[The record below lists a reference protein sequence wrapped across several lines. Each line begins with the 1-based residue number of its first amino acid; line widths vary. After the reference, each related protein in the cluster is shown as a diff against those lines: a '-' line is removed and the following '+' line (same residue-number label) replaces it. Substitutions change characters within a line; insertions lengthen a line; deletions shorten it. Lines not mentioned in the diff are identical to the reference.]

1 MRTIMNSTRRYALRQ
16 FAAMMA
22 ASPLSLLA
30 QNGDSTRTPPATPIP
45 DDNPLFEPVSVM
57 DFAAI
62 AKQKL
67 DPMAYDYLELGGE
80 DEVSLRDNREAFNK
94 IIIRPRA
101 LVDVH
106 KIDLTTEIFG
116 TKLQHPIILDP
127 AGGKNCFY
135 PDGENV
141 VARGAAA
148 AKTLQIT
155 NGGIDK
161 LLESGKG
168 PDWWQLTT
176 GAQLRNTQTMKTWVK
191 TLEDKGCQGICF
203 TTDIMY
209 VSHRDRNIRNK
220 FERMWC
226 ETGLPKRDAQGRMP
240 KPKNPERVAIYPE
253 RPTPTP
259 TWETL
264 RELRSL
270 TKLPVVLKGILTK
283 EDAERSVEY
292 GASGIIVSNHGA
304 RQLDHVGGTIEALPE
319 VVAGANGKIPVLIDG
334 GIRRGTDIL
343 KALALGAKAVC
354 IARPYL
360 YGLAA
365 FGQPGVERV
374 IELLRTE
381 LALDM
386 GLAGVANL
394 KQIDRSLVRIRGE
407 RFGS

>member
-1 MRTIMNSTRRYALRQ
+1 MFASSKLIRAQEGDTTRSKPGAAL
-16 FAAMMA
+16 A
-22 ASPLSLLA
+22 
-30 QNGDSTRTPPATPIP
+30 P
-45 DDNPLFEPVSVM
+45 DDPLLDPVSVM
-57 DFAAI
+57 DFAAL

-67 DPMAYDYLELGGE
+67 DPVSWDYLELGGE
-80 DEVSLRDNREAFNK
+80 DEVSLRDNRKGFDR

-106 KIDLTTEIFG
+106 KIDLSLELLG
-116 TKLQHPIILDP
+116 QKLQYPILLDP

-135 PDGENV
+135 PDGEIV

-148 AKTLQIT
+148 AKALHIT

-161 LLESGKG
+161 VVQSGNG
-168 PDWWQLTT
+168 PVWWQVTT
-176 GAQLRNTQTMKTWVK
+176 GAQLRNTQTMKSWVK
-191 TLEDKGCQGICF
+191 GLEDRGCSGICF

-209 VSHRDRNIRNK
+209 VSHRDRNIRNR

-226 ETGLPKRDAQGRMP
+226 ETGLPARDAAGNLPRSS
-240 KPKNPERVAIYPE
+240 NPERVGIYPS
-253 RPTPTP
+253 RPFPTP
-259 TWETL
+259 TWETV
-264 RELRSL
+264 RELKSL
-270 TKLPVVLKGILTK
+270 TKLPVILKGILIE
-283 EDAERSVEY
+283 EDAKRAVEF
-292 GASGIIVSNHGA
+292 GASAVIVSNHGA

-319 VVAGANGKIPVLIDG
+319 VVRGAGGKIPVLIDG
-334 GIRRGTDIL
+334 GLRRGTDIL

-354 IARPYL
+354 VARPYL

-386 GLAGVANL
+386 GLAGVPNL
-394 KQIDRSLVRIRGE
+394 AAIDRSLVRIRGE
-407 RFGS
+407 SA